1 MTEPIEILFTLPF
14 KENLINELKDISPH
28 LNINTKA
35 AKTLEEIP
43 DDTWQRIEI
52 LYTSTIL
59 PKPEQ
64 APKLR
69 WIQFH
74 WAGIDHVIKEPI
86 LHKEGI
92 TATTMSGVHGP
103 QITEYVILM
112 ILAFSRQLNEL
123 RALQES
129 AVWPENK
136 VRWKEFLP
144 IELRNSTIGI
154 VGYGSIGRQIARIL
168 NAFGAKVLATKRD
181 VMHPE
186 DRGYALE
193 GTGDPE
199 GNYVHRL
206 YPAQALKSML
216 KECDFVIIC
225 VPKIADTK
233 NLISTSELASMKASA
248 YLIDISRGEIVDHKA
263 LLHALNENIIAG
275 AALDVFP
282 EEPLPSSNPLW
293 KLPNVIITPHIS
305 GLSRHYD
312 ERVIDLF
319 SENLRRYLTDTPLY
333 NVIDPKKGY

>member
-1 MTEPIEILFTLPF
+1 MTEPIELLVTLPF

-35 AKTLEEIP
+35 AKTPEDIP

-103 QITEYVILM
+103 QITEYVLLM

-216 KECDFVIIC
+216 K
-225 VPKIADTK
+225 

-248 YLIDISRGEIVDHKA
+248 HLIDISRGEIVDHKA